1 MTGAVITRE
10 NIESIL
16 SNCEIGYWGT
26 IDANPDDYR
35 AARTTLGKD
44 DPLYEEV
51 LTEILYNEGSLSVID
66 AEEPDTVYTLT
77 LDGLIRGINMAIDQQ
92 YCYDRTWWDVDRD
105 ANGDVNIVL
114 YDDEM
119 DGEVCDC
126 IIQLA
131 LFGDVIFG

>member
-26 IDANPDDYR
+26 IEALPDDYR
-35 AARTTLGKD
+35 AARTTIGKD

-51 LTEILYNEGSLSVID
+51 LTEILYNEGALYVAD
-66 AEEPDTVYTLT
+66 VEEPDDMYVLT
-77 LDGLIRGINMAIDQQ
+77 LDKLVKGINMAIDQQ
-92 YCYDRTWWDVDRD
+92 YWYYRTWW
-105 ANGDVNIVL
+105 GVNNNAEIEL

>member
-1 MTGAVITRE
+1 MTEAKITRE

-16 SNCEIGYWGT
+16 SNCEIAYWGS
-26 IDANPDDYR
+26 IDADPDDYK

-51 LTEILYNEGSLSVID
+51 LTEILYNEGALSVID
-66 AEEPDTVYTLT
+66 VEEPDDVYVLT
-77 LDGLIRGINMAIDQQ
+77 LEKLVKGINMAIDQQ
-92 YCYDRTWWDVDRD
+92 YCYDRTWW
-105 ANGDVNIVL
+105 GVNNNAEIEL

>member
-10 NIESIL
+10 NIESIIT
-16 SNCEIGYWGT
+16 NCEIGYWGT
-26 IDANPDDYR
+26 IDATPDDYR
-35 AARTTLGKD
+35 AARNTLGKD

-51 LTEILYNEGSLSVID
+51 LTEILYTDGALSVID
-66 AEEPDTVYTLT
+66 VEEPDSIYVLT

-92 YCYDRTWWDVDRD
+92 YCYDRTWWYVDDNAR
-105 ANGDVNIVL
+105 IIL
-114 YDDEM
+114 CDDEM

>member
-10 NIESIL
+10 DIESIL
-16 SNCEIGYWGT
+16 FNCEIGYWGT
-26 IDANPDDYR
+26 INELPDDYKD
-35 AARTTLGKD
+35 ARTTLGKD

-51 LTEILYNEGSLSVID
+51 LTEILYNEGVLYVID
-66 AEEPDTVYTLT
+66 VEEPDDVYALT
-77 LDGLIRGINMAIDQQ
+77 LEKLVKGINMAIDQQ
-92 YCYDRTWWDVDRD
+92 YCYDRTWW
-105 ANGDVNIVL
+105 GVNNNAEIEL

-131 LFGDVIFG
+131 LFDDVIFG

>member
-26 IDANPDDYR
+26 IDADPDDYK

-51 LTEILYNEGSLSVID
+51 LTEILYNEGALSVTDI
-66 AEEPDTVYTLT
+66 EEPDNVYVLT
-77 LDGLIRGINMAIDQQ
+77 LEKLVKGINMAIDQQ
-92 YCYDRTWWDVDRD
+92 YCYDRTWWDVNHN
-105 ANGDVNIVL
+105 AEIEL

>member
-1 MTGAVITRE
+1 MTEAKITRE
-10 NIESIL
+10 NIESIF
-16 SNCEIGYWGT
+16 SNCEIAYWGA
-26 IDANPDDYR
+26 IDADPDDYK

-44 DPLYEEV
+44 DPMYEEV
-51 LTEILYNEGSLSVID
+51 LTEILYNEGALSVID
-66 AEEPDTVYTLT
+66 MEEPDTVLVLT
-77 LDGLIRGINMAIDQQ
+77 LEKLVKGINMAIDQQ
-92 YCYDRTWWDVDRD
+92 YCYDRTWW
-105 ANGDVNIVL
+105 GVNNNAEIEL